1 MTCHFIVTLNG
12 VDLVYPTRMLAEE
25 FKALFEENLWNAVSE
40 VEFRPADQPII
51 VPVDTLIHT
60 DAHPTCSDST
70 CPCQLEGEDKIAD
83 VAPSEE
89 QLDEQERRV
98 SIGTR
103 VLIEVDIRGFYAGN
117 MMIAG
122 GWMPL
127 SRIKAIVR

>member
-1 MTCHFIVTLNG
+1 MTSNQQL
-12 VDLVYPTRMLAEE
+12 
-25 FKALFEENLWNAVSE
+25 
-40 VEFRPADQPII
+40 PII
-51 VPVDTLIHT
+51 ILVDERDDITHT
-60 DAHPTCSDST
+60 AEWPQCKDLL
-70 CPCQLEGEDKIAD
+70 CPCQTLVEDEIAD
-83 VAPSEE
+83 VPPTEA

-103 VLIEVDIRGFYAGN
+103 VLIEVEIRGFYAGN

>member
-1 MTCHFIVTLNG
+1 MTHNQQL
-12 VDLVYPTRMLAEE
+12 
-25 FKALFEENLWNAVSE
+25 
-40 VEFRPADQPII
+40 PII
-51 VPVDTLIHT
+51 ILVDELTHT
-60 DAHPTCSDST
+60 AEWPQCKDPT
-70 CPCQLEGEDKIAD
+70 CPCQLEVEDVIAD
-83 VAPSEE
+83 VPPSEE

-103 VLIEVDIRGFYAGN
+103 VLIEVEIRGFYAGN